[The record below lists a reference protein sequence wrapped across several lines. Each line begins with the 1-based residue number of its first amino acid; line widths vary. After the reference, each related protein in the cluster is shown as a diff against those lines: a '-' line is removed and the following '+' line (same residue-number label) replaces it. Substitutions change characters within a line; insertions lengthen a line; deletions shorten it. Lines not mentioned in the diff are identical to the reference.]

1 MYSVRHGGY
10 QFSWDKAKN
19 RANIRKHGV
28 SFEEAATAFDDAHS
42 LGSYDPIHSEN
53 EDRFYLVGMSSRLRL
68 LLICHC
74 YREDESTI
82 RIISAR
88 KANGQET
95 QGYERY

>member
-1 MYSVRHGGY
+1 MYKVRHHGY
-10 QFSWDKAKN
+10 EFSWDGAKD
-19 RANIRKHGV
+19 RANRRKHGI
-28 SFEEAATAFDDAHS
+28 SFEEAVTVFDDAHA
-42 LGSYDPIHSEN
+42 LGTYDPSHSED

-95 QGYERY
+95 KGYERY